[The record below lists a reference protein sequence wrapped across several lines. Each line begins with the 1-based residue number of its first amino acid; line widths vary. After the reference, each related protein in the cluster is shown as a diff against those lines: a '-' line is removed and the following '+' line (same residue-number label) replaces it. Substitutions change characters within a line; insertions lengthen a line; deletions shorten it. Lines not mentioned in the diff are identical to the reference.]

1 MAKRAATVTE
11 RKPNVSEPETP
22 PKSDGLLTEV
32 FSQANITTA
41 LAVLAVVL
49 AAAPY
54 VAPQVRAWQVQQG
67 LMSRPE
73 MLLTASQALRANQT
87 AKAAAA
93 ATQQINA
100 HRNAIFND
108 PADPVIGKGPI
119 KVVEFLDYQCAYCR
133 AATPAVHA
141 FLAANPDVQL
151 VVKEYPVVHPEN
163 SVALAALGIEAYK
176 SGRYE
181 AIHYGF
187 LGHNFHPEAPGNIEG
202 DVDAIARKAGLDPAT
217 LKAGMKDPAI
227 KDQINRTIALG
238 DNLGIDGT
246 PTFVV
251 GDRMINGADIT
262 ALQAAVAAQRKG
274 K

>member
-1 MAKRAATVTE
+1 M
-11 RKPNVSEPETP
+11 SEPETP
-22 PKSDGLLTEV
+22 PTSDGLLAEV

-54 VAPQVRAWQVQQG
+54 VAPQVRAWQVRQA
-67 LMSRPE
+67 LLSRPAMIYE
-73 MLLTASQALRANQT
+73 ASDAYQAQKASET
-87 AKAAAA
+87 AAAA
-93 ATQQINA
+93 VQQIKA
-100 HRNAIFND
+100 HRAAIFND
-108 PADPVIGKGPI
+108 PADPVIGNGRI

-133 AATPAVHA
+133 AATPSVQA

-176 SGRYE
+176 SGKYE
-181 AIHYGF
+181 AVHYGF
-187 LGHNFHPEAPGNIEG
+187 LGHNFHPEAPGNIET
-202 DVDAIARKAGLDPAT
+202 DVDAIAVKAGLDPAA
-217 LKAGMKDPAI
+217 LKAGMKDPAV

-238 DNLGIDGT
+238 SNLGIDGT
-246 PTFVV
+246 PTFIV
-251 GDRMINGADIT
+251 GDTMINGANIT
-262 ALQAAVAAQRKG
+262 ALQAAVDSQRKG